1 MIDFDVKP
9 DAILTPLLW
18 AYNESLNKWTTQV
31 CIGDIPNLVRL
42 ENIANSFKTNELQAI
57 FTETCSEWGDYG
69 NFGFDP
75 QFKYREQFQSQRLDY
90 MLEVLR

>member
-1 MIDFDVKP
+1 
-9 DAILTPLLW
+9 
-18 AYNESLNKWTTQV
+18 
-31 CIGDIPNLVRL
+31 L